1 MVRTLLLIQK
11 LFSSGDRSIPLER
24 RMSNVF
30 VGSALIHKCGFVSE
44 AFRVFDSMPEKNL
57 VSWKAMIIWVR
68 QGMGFAGKELKL
80 TYRME
85 AARFEVDDYIFATII
100 STCGDVDLDEA
111 ESSATPCYLETS

>member
-1 MVRTLLLIQK
+1 
-11 LFSSGDRSIPLER
+11 
-24 RMSNVF
+24 MSNVF